1 MTQNEIKEQITLI
14 KLKLTN
20 LKDITDDKI
29 TEITEAVQ
37 KLSTFGDEA
46 KSIFKNNKIPRNRK
60 KGLITQQEQKKKKEP
75 INKNKKQTFDIVQG
89 DIKSCFDSE

>member
-29 TEITEAVQ
+29 TEIIEAVQ
-37 KLSTFGDEA
+37 KLLTFDDEA
-46 KSIFKNNKIPRNRK
+46 KNIFKNNKIPPSRK
-60 KGLITQQEQKKKKEP
+60 KVLITQQEQKKKKEP
-75 INKNKKQTFDIVQG
+75 INKNKKHTFDIVQG
-89 DIKSCFDSE
+89 DINTCFDSE